1 VFKDH
6 FSAQA
11 ADYGRYRPG
20 YPEALIAFVA
30 AVAPGQALALDV
42 ATGNGQAAQLLA
54 GHFDRVL
61 ASDASAAQLRQAQP
75 HPRVHYLRH
84 RAEQLPLRAGVADAI
99 AVAQAAH
106 WFDLDSFYQEARRVL
121 RPGGVVALW
130 TYSGVQVEAPVDVVL
145 QRFYHEVVGPFWPP
159 ERHHVEQEYR
169 SLRFPLT
176 ELPAPAFAYSAQWS
190 LPELLGYVG
199 TWSAVAGYRR
209 ARGVDPL
216 PALAAELAGC
226 WPADQSR
233 AVRFPLH
240 LRIGR
245 I

>member
-20 YPEALIAFVA
+20 YPDALIAFVA
-30 AVAPGQALALDV
+30 SAAPGQTLALDI

-54 GHFDRVL
+54 RHFESVL
-61 ASDASAAQLRQAQP
+61 ASDASTAQLREAQP
-75 HPRVHYLRH
+75 HPRVCYLRH
-84 RAEQLPLRAGVADAI
+84 RAERLPLRAGVVDAI

-106 WFDLDSFYQEARRVL
+106 WFDLEAFYQEARRVL
-121 RPGGVVALW
+121 RPAGVVALW
-130 TYSGVQVEAPVDVVL
+130 TYSGVQVGAPLDAVI
-145 QRFYHEVVGPFWPP
+145 QRFYSETVGPYWPAG
-159 ERHHVEQEYR
+159 RCHVEQEYR
-169 SLRFPLT
+169 TLPFPLT
-176 ELPAPAFAYSAQWS
+176 ELPAPEFAYCAQWS
-190 LPELLGYVG
+190 LAQLLGYVG

-216 PALAAELAGC
+216 AALATELARH

-233 AVRFPLH
+233 PVRFPLH

>member
-20 YPEALIAFVA
+20 YPDGLIAFVA
-30 AVAPGQALALDV
+30 ASAPGQALALDV
-42 ATGNGQAAQLLA
+42 ATGNGQAAQMLA
-54 GHFDRVL
+54 RHFERVL
-61 ASDASAAQLRQAQP
+61 ASDASVAQLKEAQP

-84 RAEQLPLRAGVADAI
+84 RAEELPLRAGVVDVI

-106 WFDLDSFYQEARRVL
+106 WFDLDAFYREARRVL

-130 TYSGVQVEAPVDVVL
+130 TYSGVRVGEPFDEVIQH
-145 QRFYHEVVGPFWPP
+145 FYSEVVGPYWPP
-159 ERHHVEQEYR
+159 ERWHVEQEYR
-169 SLRFPLT
+169 SLPFPLS
-176 ELPAPAFAYSAQWS
+176 ELPAPEFAYCAQWS
-190 LPELLGYVG
+190 LTQLLGYIG

-216 PALAAELAGC
+216 AALAAELAGR
-226 WPADQSR
+226 WPPDHSR

>member
-1 VFKDH
+1 VFQDH

-11 ADYGRYRPG
+11 ADYRRYRPG
-20 YPEALIAFVA
+20 YPDALIAFVA
-30 AVAPGQALALDV
+30 SAAPSQTLALDV

-54 GHFDRVL
+54 RHFASVF
-61 ASDASAAQLRQAQP
+61 ASDASAAQLKAAQP
-75 HPRVHYLRH
+75 HPRVCYLLH
-84 RAEQLPLRAGVADAI
+84 RAERLPFRAGAVDAI

-106 WFDLDSFYQEARRVL
+106 WFDLDAFYSEARRVL

-130 TYSGVQVEAPVDVVL
+130 TYSGVRVGAPFDAVIE
-145 QRFYHEVVGPFWPP
+145 RFYSGVVGPYWPA
-159 ERHHVEQEYR
+159 ERCHVEQEYR
-169 SLRFPLT
+169 KLPFPFT
-176 ELPAPAFAYSAQWS
+176 ELPAPQFAYCADWS
-190 LPELLGYVG
+190 LEQLLGYVG

-216 PALAAELAGC
+216 AALAAELASH

-233 AVRFPLH
+233 AVRFPVH